1 MRDKRR
7 EIKKKKF
14 MNMHHLTPPPSNT
27 SSRLSRHIHTLKHK
41 QKLPPPV
48 GGKHFE
54 VDLRTASEG
63 YSHSVS
69 IPEENVLYLTAA
81 THCYLHSQVQ
91 FVYFT
96 IFFRACVLN
105 I

>member
-14 MNMHHLTPPPSNT
+14 MNMHHLTPPNT
-27 SSRLSRHIHTLKHK
+27 SSQLSRHIHTLKHK

-54 VDLRTASEG
+54 VNLRTASEG

-81 THCYLHSQVQ
+81 THYIYTAKCNLCILL
-91 FVYFT
+91 YFSGLV
-96 IFFRACVLN
+96 F
-105 I
+105 